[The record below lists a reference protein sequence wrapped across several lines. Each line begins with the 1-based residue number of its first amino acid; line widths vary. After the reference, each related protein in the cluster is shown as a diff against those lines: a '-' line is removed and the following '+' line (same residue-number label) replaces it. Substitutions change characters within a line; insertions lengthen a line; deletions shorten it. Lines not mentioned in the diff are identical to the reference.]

1 MDLTLFPKN
10 PSVGEIIRV
19 DGNLSRSYI
28 WNGITWTALKKPY
41 VDRKP
46 DEYNPNQGR
55 MGLHKKMSV
64 DILNEKLFID
74 YPVTTNIAEFK
85 KSPTRGTESIYMN
98 GQLLSANDYD
108 IIDKN
113 IYFSFEIP
121 ESFSLI
127 CNYSTLTHI
136 EVFNE
141 IPLGEINGVNDKFTL
156 FSTPVQNTEA
166 VYFNGVRLYEGNDKD
181 YIIINN
187 ILQLFFIPNE
197 KSSIKIDYHAII

>member
-19 DGNLSRSYI
+19 DGNSSRSYR

-41 VDRKP
+41 VERKT
-46 DEYNPNQGR
+46 DDYNPNQGR
-55 MGLHKKMSV
+55 MGLHKKMSIDV
-64 DILNEKLFID
+64 LNEKLSID
-74 YPVTTNIAEFK
+74 YPVNTNIAEFK
-85 KSPTRGTESIYMN
+85 KLPTRGTESIYMN
-98 GQLLSANDYD
+98 GQLLSEHDYD

-113 IYFSFEIP
+113 IYFNFEIP
-121 ESFSLI
+121 EGFSLI

-141 IPLGEINGVNDKFTL
+141 IPLGEINGVNDRFTL

-181 YIIINN
+181 YVIINN
-187 ILQLFFIPNE
+187 ILQLFFIPGE